1 MFFIDPTAAQL
12 SPLDWLLTLVKN
24 LHWPVIVVLIWKV
37 RGWLNKLEKQ
47 GQELVDIIKA
57 SHTDLQAHAKEVK
70 DFKDTFAVVSKTI
83 TDQTKDIKDLNASVQ
98 QFMEQAK
105 HQTEVHTE
113 QFRMLRGIAEQQ
125 TALGTNQKNI
135 TDGMQRVVE
144 QLISLVKE

>member
-12 SPLDWLLTLVKN
+12 GPLDWLLTLVKN
-24 LHWPVIVVLIWKV
+24 LHWPVIVVLIWKG

-47 GQELVDIIKA
+47 GQDLIDTIKS
-57 SHTDLQAHAKEVK
+57 SHADPQIHAKEVK
-70 DFKDTFAVVSKTI
+70 EFKDTFATVSKTL
-83 TDQTKDIKDLNASVQ
+83 TDQTKDTKDLNASVQ

-113 QFRMLRGIAEQQ
+113 QFRLIRGISDQQ
-125 TALGTNQKNI
+125 TALGTNQTNI
-135 TDGMQRVVE
+135 TNGMQRVVE